1 MIATG
6 LTMQMV
12 ILCGGL
18 ATRLGDISKTIP
30 KSMIQIGDKPFLE
43 HQIDFLKKNSI
54 KNIILCVGHLSE
66 KVESYFGDGSNFD
79 VNIKYSY
86 DGDKLLGPIGALK
99 NAETLLDDVFFI
111 LYGDSYPSVDF
122 KEIHSKF
129 LKDNKLGLMVVYK
142 NYDKYDKSNIQ
153 IENNMITG
161 YGEENAIFID
171 YGTSV
176 IRKNALEIVPKN
188 SFFTTG
194 DFFKELIKKQE
205 LLAFEAKE
213 RFYHIGNP
221 ESLEEFKRFITS
233 K

>member
-111 LYGDSYPSVDF
+111 LYGDSYPFVDF

-161 YGEENAIFID
+161 YGE
-171 YGTSV
+171 Y
-176 IRKNALEIVPKN
+176 L
-188 SFFTTG
+188 
-194 DFFKELIKKQE
+194 
-205 LLAFEAKE
+205 
-213 RFYHIGNP
+213 
-221 ESLEEFKRFITS
+221 
-233 K
+233 